1 MTRVK
6 MDKNVGGYVYILQ
19 EREFINSGQPIYKM
33 GRTQQEDFRRF
44 KNYPKGSKME
54 FYSPCVDCKYA
65 ENKIKTVFKEKFK
78 QRTDIGTE
86 SFEGDINQMRD
97 IMYKIVEQQR
107 CDSKTAITN
116 VSITQIGHKKYKISL
131 DSMHYVTESAYFNF
145 LIVENIVQIGTC
157 DVGSDK
163 FVEKIMST
171 KSNVD
176 VQNYEQDE
184 ISASDDFA
192 EYIRRLFDCDIII
205 NGRIFGARR
214 SSEMKHFGKIDVDVG
229 SRIIELYE
237 IEGKHYEYE
246 SLKAHVPCVLRIDSD
261 DNFYVLNM
269 NNKCV
274 EHNIDLFGHKT
285 VDFRLFDDDTAPW
298 LNMDNYF
305 KYHIALATKR
315 QMLKMCLNY
324 SRFVGIFD

>member
-1 MTRVK
+1 MNR
-6 MDKNVGGYVYILQ
+6 DVGGYVYILR
-19 EREFINSGQPIYKM
+19 EREFINSGQHIYKM

-54 FYSPCVDCKYA
+54 FYSPCVDCKDA
-65 ENKIKTVFKEKFK
+65 ENKIKTAFKEKFK

-107 CDSKTAITN
+107 RDSKTAITN
-116 VSITQIGHKKYKISL
+116 VSIAQIGNRKYKISL
-131 DSMHYVTESAYFNF
+131 DFMNYVTESAYFNF
-145 LIVENIVQIGTC
+145 LIAENVVQIGTC
-157 DVGSDK
+157 DINSDV

-176 VQNYEQDE
+176 VQYYEQDE
-184 ISASDDFA
+184 IPVVDDFKKR
-192 EYIRRLFDCDIII
+192 IWQLFDCDIII
-205 NGRIFGARR
+205 NDRIFGARR
-214 SSEMKHFGKIDVDVG
+214 PYSSKTDIDVG

-237 IEGKHYEYE
+237 IEGKYYEYE
-246 SLKAHVPCVLRIDSD
+246 SLKSHVPCVLRIDSD
-261 DNFYVLNM
+261 DNFYVLNI

-274 EHNIDLFGHKT
+274 EHNIDLFGHEN

-305 KYHIALATKR
+305 KYHIAFATKR

-324 SRFVGIFD
+324 SRFVGIFDCC